1 MQAEVVSENQAISI
15 TSDGGDCM
23 TRMTR
28 MTPPVPVEERCDH
41 CEQPADDQSLRTVGD
56 SSRLAR
62 LHRRCEV
69 AWVNGGSN
77 G

>member
-1 MQAEVVSENQAISI
+1 
-15 TSDGGDCM
+15 
-23 TRMTR
+23 

-41 CEQPADDQSLRTVGD
+41 CEQPADDQPLRTVGD
-56 SSRLAR
+56 GSRLAR